1 MNYIKSRMQSSILR
15 IVTASSTSMK
25 IITLCYNLPSACNI
39 VNLFKYL
46 LHTYYV
52 PGIALRTKNTA
63 MKKKKRTK
71 IHDILVYQ
79 TL

>member
-1 MNYIKSRMQSSILR
+1 
-15 IVTASSTSMK
+15 MK

-52 PGIALRTKNTA
+52 PGIVLRTKNTA
-63 MKKKKRTK
+63 MKKRIK